1 MPFPMFFSTSRFAHT
16 VLLAGLLLIVQ
27 RSVSQSFDRQKTP
40 TSYIESNRLAPDA
53 FDLPM
58 QIKPELAGGFAE
70 LRVNHLHSGVDF
82 KTQKRI
88 GVPIYAPADGWVS
101 RIRISSFGF
110 GYALYLGH
118 DNGFTTVYG
127 HLQGYA
133 ESIASI
139 ASNMQYKRERFELD
153 TLLAVRRI
161 PVRKGQLIA
170 YSGNSGLS
178 AAPHLHFEIRDTPT
192 EETVDPLLWYSD
204 RILDNLPPKPYKL
217 AVYAIEG
224 EGSLST
230 GNPNEI
236 VQVFKN
242 KKGEWATGPL
252 PTAWGKIGLGLNA
265 YDFMNNNSNQYGV
278 CNIRLFLDNDLIFQ
292 QDLSRFNFDQTRYA
306 NSLIDFETLQRK
318 HTWIMKSFVDP
329 GNRLNAYPILKDWGY
344 ITINEQKNYSFRYEL
359 MDRAGNSTTF
369 RFEIHGQKRPVP
381 KKVFTG
387 KRLIFWVPNYF
398 SNNDFKL
405 DIPAGTLY
413 RTLDFQYK
421 QLADTG
427 FSDVFKVHNA
437 FTPLQQTIQARF
449 RINKDILA
457 DKRHYYLA
465 KVSESGL
472 TSFVPSNYMN
482 GWMEADLK
490 DFGTYKVLADTSV
503 PKISEPILEKIA
515 KNDVIRIRIADN
527 ASGIKTWR
535 GSIDGKWA
543 LFALDG
549 KSGWLSCVLDSNR
562 VVSNREHELRLSVKD
577 ACGNE
582 NNLSSSFSW

>member
-1 MPFPMFFSTSRFAHT
+1 MLFSTPRFVHT
-16 VLLAGLLLIVQ
+16 VLLTGLLLIGQ
-27 RSVSQSFDRQKTP
+27 RSVSQSFVRQKTP
-40 TSYIESNRLAPDA
+40 TSYIEPDRLASDA

-58 QIKPELAGGFAE
+58 HIKPQLAGAFAE

-82 KTQKRI
+82 KTQKRV

-110 GYALYLGH
+110 GNALYLGH
-118 DNGFTTVYG
+118 ENGFTTVYG

-133 ESIASI
+133 EPIASI
-139 ASNMQYKRERFELD
+139 ASTMQYKRESFELD

-161 PVRKGQLIA
+161 PVSKGQLIA
-170 YSGNSGLS
+170 YSGNTGLS
-178 AAPHLHFEIRDTPT
+178 AAPHLHFEIRDTRT
-192 EETVDPLLWYSD
+192 EETVDPLLWYCD
-204 RILDNLPPKPYKL
+204 RIKDDLPPKPYKL
-217 AVYAIEG
+217 ALYAING
-224 EGSLST
+224 EGVLSS
-230 GNPNEI
+230 GNSKVLVP
-236 VQVFKN
+236 VLKN
-242 KKGEWATGPL
+242 KKGEWTTGTL

-265 YDFMNNNSNQYGV
+265 YDYMDDNTNQYGV
-278 CNIRLFLDNDLIFQ
+278 CSIRLFLDDELIFQ

-306 NSLIDFETLQRK
+306 NSLVDYEGWQRN

-329 GNRLNAYPILKDWGY
+329 GNRLNVYPTLKDWGY
-344 ITINEQKNYSFRYEL
+344 ITINEQKRYSFRYEL

-369 RFEIHGQKRPVP
+369 SFTVQGQKRLVSQ
-381 KKVFTG
+381 KVFTG
-387 KRLIFWVPNYF
+387 RKLIFWVPNYI

-405 DIPAGTLY
+405 EIPAGALY

-421 QLADTG
+421 QLPDTG
-427 FSDVFKVHNA
+427 YSDVFKVHNP
-437 FTPLQQTIQARF
+437 FTPLQQPIQARF
-449 RINKDILA
+449 RIHKDILT

-465 KVSESGL
+465 KVAENGWISYVSG
-472 TSFVPSNYMN
+472 NYVN
-482 GWMEADLK
+482 GWMEANLK
-490 DFGTYKVLADTSV
+490 DFGTYKVLSDTIL
-503 PKISEPILEKIA
+503 PKISVPNLERIA

-527 ASGIKTWR
+527 ASGIKSWR

-562 VVSNREHELRLSVKD
+562 VVTNREHELRLSVKD

-582 NNLSSSFSW
+582 NQFSSTFSW